1 MLLFNS
7 SIKTGFSFGFTS
19 GIITTL
25 GLMTSLHSGTHS
37 KLAVIGGIIG
47 IAVADAFSDAL
58 GIHISEEAEGRH
70 SVWEI
75 WQATFA
81 TFLAKFLFAIIFI
94 FPILLLKSLSLAVL
108 INIFL
113 GLFLILIFNFFLV
126 KDKREKRGKIILEHL
141 TTAVIVIILTHLIGD
156 WISVYFK

>member
-94 FPILLLKSLSLAVL
+94 FPILLLKSLLQAIVV
-108 INIFL
+108 NIFL
-113 GLFLILIFNFFLV
+113 GLFLIFVFNFLLV
-126 KDKREKRGKIILEHL
+126 RNRKKEQTKVIFEHL
-141 TTAVIVIILTHLIGD
+141 ITAILVVIISHLIGD
-156 WISVYFK
+156 WINVYFK

>member
-25 GLMTSLHSGTHS
+25 GLMTSLHSGIHS

-47 IAVADAFSDAL
+47 IAVTDDFSDAL

-70 SVWEI
+70 GVWEI
-75 WQATFA
+75 WQAMFA
-81 TFLAKFLFAIIFI
+81 IFLAKFLFAIIFI
-94 FPILLLKSLSLAVL
+94 FPILLLKLLSQAIVV
-108 INIFL
+108 NIFL
-113 GLFLILIFNFFLV
+113 GLFLIFVFNFLLV
-126 KDKREKRGKIILEHL
+126 RNRKKEQTKVIFEHL
-141 TTAVIVIILTHLIGD
+141 ITAI
-156 WISVYFK
+156 WW